1 MNDSLLLELATN
13 LGYYLAMSGAETY
26 RVEES
31 IVRVLGAYG
40 YEAEA
45 FAIPNCLTVSMI
57 SPDGTKKCVSKR
69 GSFMNDSLLLEL
81 ATNLGYYLAMSGAE
95 TYRVEE
101 SIVRVLGAYGYEAE
115 AFAIPNCLTVSMIS
129 PDGTPM
135 TRMRRIG
142 IHGNDLDAVERY
154 SNLSRRICADPPEP
168 QVAMDWLRQT
178 KANCLHFR
186 WWGKACGYFFGAFG
200 FCFFY
205 GGDPADAVGSGLCGL
220 LIFAIDLWMDRLR
233 STQFFRTI
241 FSAFFSAIL
250 AYTLHGF
257 GLIRSADAAIIGA
270 LMLLVPGLLFTN
282 AMRDIMYGDT
292 NSGINRIV
300 QVLLIAVAIALGT
313 AGALNLAHVFWL
325 DPNGTEAVSL
335 SPLIQNMGSFIGAV
349 GFAIY
354 FNIHGPGG
362 LLCALGS
369 VLAWSTYLITIHFT
383 DNVIWA
389 NFTGAMVGFA
399 IYFNIHGPGGLL
411 CALGSVLAWS
421 TYLITIHFTD
431 NVIWANFTG
440 AMVAS
445 LYAETMAR
453 IRKYP
458 AISYLVV
465 SIFPL
470 IPGAGV
476 YYTMTYAVQGQMDRF
491 ANNGMLTAAIA
502 GAIALG
508 ILLVSSAFRL
518 ATAKRRSIR
527 K

>member
-1 MNDSLLLELATN
+1 
-13 LGYYLAMSGAETY
+13 
-26 RVEES
+26 
-31 IVRVLGAYG
+31 
-40 YEAEA
+40 
-45 FAIPNCLTVSMI
+45 
-57 SPDGTKKCVSKR
+57 
-69 GSFMNDSLLLEL
+69 MNDSLLLEL

-154 SNLSRRICADPPEP
+154 SNLSRRICAGPPEP

-186 WWGKACGYFFGAFG
+186 WWGKACGYFLGAFG

-257 GLIRSADAAIIGA
+257 GLIQSADAAIIGA

-313 AGALNLAHVFWL
+313 AGALNLAHVFWP
-325 DPNGTEAVSL
+325 DPNGAEAVNL

-389 NFTGAMVGFA
+389 NF
-399 IYFNIHGPGGLL
+399 
-411 CALGSVLAWS
+411 S
-421 TYLITIHFTD
+421 
-431 NVIWANFTG
+431 G

-476 YYTMTYAVQGQMDRF
+476 YYTMTYAVQGQMDLF

>member
-1 MNDSLLLELATN
+1 
-13 LGYYLAMSGAETY
+13 
-26 RVEES
+26 
-31 IVRVLGAYG
+31 
-40 YEAEA
+40 
-45 FAIPNCLTVSMI
+45 
-57 SPDGTKKCVSKR
+57 
-69 GSFMNDSLLLEL
+69 MNDSLLLEL

-257 GLIRSADAAIIGA
+257 GLIQSADAAIIGA

-325 DPNGTEAVSL
+325 DPNGAEAVSL

-362 LLCALGS
+362 LLCSLGS
-369 VLAWSTYLITIHFT
+369 VLAWSTYL
-383 DNVIWA
+383 V
-389 NFTGAMVGFA
+389 
-399 IYFNIHGPGGLL
+399 
-411 CALGSVLAWS
+411 
-421 TYLITIHFTD
+421 TIHFTD

-518 ATAKRRSIR
+518 ATAKRRAIR

>member
-1 MNDSLLLELATN
+1 
-13 LGYYLAMSGAETY
+13 
-26 RVEES
+26 
-31 IVRVLGAYG
+31 
-40 YEAEA
+40 
-45 FAIPNCLTVSMI
+45 
-57 SPDGTKKCVSKR
+57 
-69 GSFMNDSLLLEL
+69 MNDSLLLEL

-250 AYTLHGF
+250 AYSLHGF
-257 GLIRSADAAIIGA
+257 GLIQSADAAIIGA

-325 DPNGTEAVSL
+325 DPNGAEAVSL
-335 SPLIQNMGSFIGAV
+335 SPLIQNMGSFIGA
-349 GFAIY
+349 
-354 FNIHGPGG
+354 
-362 LLCALGS
+362 
-369 VLAWSTYLITIHFT
+369 
-383 DNVIWA
+383 
-389 NFTGAMVGFA
+389 VGFA

-518 ATAKRRSIR
+518 ATAKRRAIR

>member
-1 MNDSLLLELATN
+1 
-13 LGYYLAMSGAETY
+13 
-26 RVEES
+26 
-31 IVRVLGAYG
+31 
-40 YEAEA
+40 
-45 FAIPNCLTVSMI
+45 
-57 SPDGTKKCVSKR
+57 
-69 GSFMNDSLLLEL
+69 MNDSLLLEL

-250 AYTLHGF
+250 AYSLHGF
-257 GLIRSADAAIIGA
+257 GLIQSADAAIIGA

-325 DPNGTEAVSL
+325 DPNGAEAVSL
-335 SPLIQNMGSFIGAV
+335 SPLIQNMGSFIGA
-349 GFAIY
+349 
-354 FNIHGPGG
+354 
-362 LLCALGS
+362 
-369 VLAWSTYLITIHFT
+369 
-383 DNVIWA
+383 
-389 NFTGAMVGFA
+389 VGFA

>member
-1 MNDSLLLELATN
+1 
-13 LGYYLAMSGAETY
+13 
-26 RVEES
+26 
-31 IVRVLGAYG
+31 
-40 YEAEA
+40 
-45 FAIPNCLTVSMI
+45 
-57 SPDGTKKCVSKR
+57 
-69 GSFMNDSLLLEL
+69 MNDSLLLEL

-325 DPNGTEAVSL
+325 DPNGAEAVSL

-362 LLCALGS
+362 LLCSLGS
-369 VLAWSTYLITIHFT
+369 VLAWSTYL
-383 DNVIWA
+383 V
-389 NFTGAMVGFA
+389 
-399 IYFNIHGPGGLL
+399 
-411 CALGSVLAWS
+411 
-421 TYLITIHFTD
+421 TIHFTD

-518 ATAKRRSIR
+518 ATAKRRAIR

>member
-1 MNDSLLLELATN
+1 
-13 LGYYLAMSGAETY
+13 
-26 RVEES
+26 
-31 IVRVLGAYG
+31 
-40 YEAEA
+40 
-45 FAIPNCLTVSMI
+45 
-57 SPDGTKKCVSKR
+57 
-69 GSFMNDSLLLEL
+69 MNDSLLLEL

-257 GLIRSADAAIIGA
+257 GLIQSADAAIIGA

-325 DPNGTEAVSL
+325 DPNGAEAVSL

-362 LLCALGS
+362 LLCSLGS
-369 VLAWSTYLITIHFT
+369 VLAWSTYL
-383 DNVIWA
+383 V
-389 NFTGAMVGFA
+389 
-399 IYFNIHGPGGLL
+399 
-411 CALGSVLAWS
+411 
-421 TYLITIHFTD
+421 TIHFTD

-491 ANNGMLTAAIA
+491 ATNGMLTAAIA

>member
-1 MNDSLLLELATN
+1 
-13 LGYYLAMSGAETY
+13 
-26 RVEES
+26 
-31 IVRVLGAYG
+31 
-40 YEAEA
+40 
-45 FAIPNCLTVSMI
+45 
-57 SPDGTKKCVSKR
+57 
-69 GSFMNDSLLLEL
+69 MNDSLLLEL

-257 GLIRSADAAIIGA
+257 GLIQSADAAIIGA

-325 DPNGTEAVSL
+325 DPNGAEAVSL
-335 SPLIQNMGSFIGAV
+335 SPLIQNMGSFIGA
-349 GFAIY
+349 
-354 FNIHGPGG
+354 
-362 LLCALGS
+362 
-369 VLAWSTYLITIHFT
+369 
-383 DNVIWA
+383 
-389 NFTGAMVGFA
+389 VGFA

-518 ATAKRRSIR
+518 ATAKRRAIR

>member
-1 MNDSLLLELATN
+1 
-13 LGYYLAMSGAETY
+13 
-26 RVEES
+26 
-31 IVRVLGAYG
+31 
-40 YEAEA
+40 
-45 FAIPNCLTVSMI
+45 
-57 SPDGTKKCVSKR
+57 
-69 GSFMNDSLLLEL
+69 MNDSLLLEL

-257 GLIRSADAAIIGA
+257 GLIQSADAAIIGA

-389 NFTGAMVGFA
+389 NFTGAMV
-399 IYFNIHGPGGLL
+399 
-411 CALGSVLAWS
+411 
-421 TYLITIHFTD
+421 
-431 NVIWANFTG
+431 
-440 AMVAS
+440 AS

>member
-1 MNDSLLLELATN
+1 
-13 LGYYLAMSGAETY
+13 
-26 RVEES
+26 
-31 IVRVLGAYG
+31 
-40 YEAEA
+40 
-45 FAIPNCLTVSMI
+45 
-57 SPDGTKKCVSKR
+57 
-69 GSFMNDSLLLEL
+69 MNDSLLLEL

-250 AYTLHGF
+250 AYSLHGF
-257 GLIRSADAAIIGA
+257 GLIQSADAAIIGA

-389 NFTGAMVGFA
+389 NFTGAMV
-399 IYFNIHGPGGLL
+399 
-411 CALGSVLAWS
+411 
-421 TYLITIHFTD
+421 
-431 NVIWANFTG
+431 
-440 AMVAS
+440 AS

-502 GAIALG
+502 GAISLG
-508 ILLVSSAFRL
+508 ILLVSSTFRL
-518 ATAKRRSIR
+518 ATAKRRAIH

>member
-1 MNDSLLLELATN
+1 
-13 LGYYLAMSGAETY
+13 
-26 RVEES
+26 
-31 IVRVLGAYG
+31 
-40 YEAEA
+40 
-45 FAIPNCLTVSMI
+45 
-57 SPDGTKKCVSKR
+57 
-69 GSFMNDSLLLEL
+69 MNDSLLLEL

-257 GLIRSADAAIIGA
+257 GLIQSADAAIIGA

-349 GFAIY
+349 GFAIC

-389 NFTGAMVGFA
+389 NF
-399 IYFNIHGPGGLL
+399 
-411 CALGSVLAWS
+411 S
-421 TYLITIHFTD
+421 
-431 NVIWANFTG
+431 G

-476 YYTMTYAVQGQMDRF
+476 YYTMTYAVQGQMDLF